1 MPAVALY
8 CWSSIPLALLTVNT
22 TDSAID
28 CRVCEAQRSTLRDE
42 AARRAQFSGEYAHI
56 LPRVLQLGIDQA
68 LPDAVVYGHDFVSAL
83 PLVECCDGAEC
94 DSAREAVGAEV
105 DRALVVL
112 DDDRAAAR
120 ARDGKPDRVV
130 VCCEC
135 KKGVAYIGEWEM
147 TSPSWLA
154 QSDLASVST
163 DRDVNDINLL
173 PVQSVGV
180 SVGSRAAV
188 ALDHDVPRQFACDDE
203 HDESSTETASLHR
216 DHSAV
221 YASAAELE
229 EFRTILSHREAKV
242 RHSPTMLHRPTTHC
256 MLHSAAWAHGRQ
268 GSAIS

>member
-1 MPAVALY
+1 
-8 CWSSIPLALLTVNT
+8 
-22 TDSAID
+22 
-28 CRVCEAQRSTLRDE
+28 
-42 AARRAQFSGEYAHI
+42 
-56 LPRVLQLGIDQA
+56 
-68 LPDAVVYGHDFVSAL
+68 
-83 PLVECCDGAEC
+83 
-94 DSAREAVGAEV
+94 
-105 DRALVVL
+105 
-112 DDDRAAAR
+112 
-120 ARDGKPDRVV
+120 
-130 VCCEC
+130 
-135 KKGVAYIGEWEM
+135 M
-147 TSPSWLA
+147 TSPSRLA

-163 DRDVNDINLL
+163 NRDVNDINLL

-256 MLHSAAWAHGRQ
+256 MLHSAAWAAPSLARRPWLIGIFWQASKDDKRRQ
-268 GSAIS
+268 QPRAPVDVLDGNSADRQRLEVSAPGTLAATSRAGARASRVGARVQEGSAVCFAGCA